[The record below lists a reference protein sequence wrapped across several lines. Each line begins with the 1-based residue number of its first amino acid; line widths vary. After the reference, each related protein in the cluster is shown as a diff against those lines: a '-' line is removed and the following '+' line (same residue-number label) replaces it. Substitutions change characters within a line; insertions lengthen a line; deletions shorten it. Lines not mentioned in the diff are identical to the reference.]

1 MRKKVGIVTITKG
14 SNYGNR
20 LQNYA
25 MQTVLQ
31 RQGYYPET
39 IQKETDIL
47 KGFKRIK
54 FNFKNIFNIKCS
66 LFEKRMYRFF
76 QFNKRNITFSKKL
89 LSEKKENHSIAEMYD
104 YFVCGSD
111 QIWNPYF
118 SINTDLNYLSFVSD
132 KKKVAVSASFGVDNI
147 PVEKQQHIKEL
158 LEALDAISMR
168 EYTGEE
174 IVKKL
179 TNKSCITVIDPT
191 LALSE
196 KEWEKMEK
204 APKSRDKD
212 KKYNFCYLLG
222 NYDISFI
229 QTITNNAKSDQRD
242 VAYLW
247 NEFVPLQYQGSE
259 FAMDPSEFVWLIHHC
274 EKVITDSFH
283 AVVFSLIFHKPF
295 IVVPRSV
302 DEGMRDMSSRF
313 KQLEKMFDIKD
324 MLYNGSFE
332 NCAIVDYDYVERVI
346 EKEQKRF
353 IEFIKNSLK

>member
-1 MRKKVGIVTITKG
+1 MGKKVGIITITKG

-31 RQGYYPET
+31 RQGYCPET
-39 IQKETDIL
+39 IRKETDVL
-47 KGFKRIK
+47 RRTERIK
-54 FNFKNIFNIKCS
+54 FNIKNILNIKCS
-66 LFEKRMYRFF
+66 PFEKRMYKFS
-76 QFNKRNITFSKKL
+76 QFNKRNITFSKEM
-89 LSEKKENHSIAEMYD
+89 LSDKKENHSIEEMYD

-118 SINTDLNYLSFVSD
+118 SINTDLNYLSFVSN
-132 KKKVAVSASFGVDNI
+132 KKKVAVSASFGVDDI
-147 PVEKQQHIKEL
+147 PVEKQQHIKDL
-158 LEALDAISMR
+158 LENLDAISMR
-168 EYTGEE
+168 EYTGEV

-179 TNKSCITVIDPT
+179 TNKSAITVIDPT

-196 KEWEKMEK
+196 SEWEKIERI
-204 APKSRDKD
+204 PKSRDKD

-222 NYDISFI
+222 NYDNSFI
-229 QTITNNAKSDQRD
+229 QTITNHAKADQRD

-302 DEGMRDMSSRF
+302 DEGIGDMSSRF

-324 MLYNGSFE
+324 MLYDGNFGKS
-332 NCAIVDYDYVERVI
+332 AIVDYNNVERVI
-346 EKEQKRF
+346 EREQKKFLDF
-353 IEFIKNSLK
+353 IRNSLR